1 MRRRRPQG
9 GGAAAEN
16 ASMGRLFLPTF
27 LAGVPRPRGFDAR
40 AEQTRLAEVVLRCAT
55 ALVSSEEDQAQPL
68 IQRKCHL
75 LTAMVP
81 HLVLAWTW
89 FGRPDAD
96 TLRPQVVAG
105 PASAYARG
113 LVIERTPLTA
123 IGPAFR
129 TLAGRRLE
137 PFNVSTTSLYGPWR
151 AAARDHGVRSVLA
164 LPLASTHDEQRGVFV
179 LYSDVPGYFD
189 AVGVGLF
196 EAIAQLFGALLSRA
210 ARHAELARSANQDAL
225 TGLPNR
231 RALDIL
237 GATLRRPTP
246 AQQPVAVL
254 MIDVDHFKRVND
266 QCGHAAGDAALRHVA
281 EVLRG
286 GLRAS
291 DVLVRWG
298 GEEFAALLPGVDDAS
313 AAGIADK
320 LRQRVA
326 AAPIA
331 GPDGPRTL
339 TLTVSIGMA
348 QLGVE
353 EDLVAAL
360 GRADAALYRA
370 KHSGRDRVV
379 TAQPPG
385 CPPDRR
391 P

>member
-1 MRRRRPQG
+1 
-9 GGAAAEN
+9 
-16 ASMGRLFLPTF
+16 MGRPFLPTL
-27 LAGVPRPRGFDAR
+27 LAGVPRPQGFDAR

-55 ALVSSEEDQAQPL
+55 ALVSSDEEAQSL

-75 LTAMVP
+75 LTTMVP

-89 FGRPDAD
+89 FGPPDAN

-105 PASAYARG
+105 PASGYARE

-137 PFNVSTTSLYGPWR
+137 PFNVSATSLYGPWR
-151 AAARDHGVRSVLA
+151 AAAREHGVRSVLA

-210 ARHAELARSANQDAL
+210 ARNVELARSANQDAL

-231 RALDIL
+231 RALEIL
-237 GATLRRPTP
+237 APTLGRSTP
-246 AQQPVAVL
+246 AQQAVAVL

-266 QCGHAAGDAALRHVA
+266 RCGHAIGDAALRHVA
-281 EVLRG
+281 ELLKG
-286 GLRAS
+286 GLRTT
-291 DVLVRWG
+291 DVLMRWG
-298 GEEFAALLPGVDDAS
+298 GEEFAALLPAVDEAG
-313 AAGIADK
+313 AAAVAEK
-320 LRQRVA
+320 LRLRVA
-326 AAPIA
+326 AAPFVGA
-331 GPDGPRTL
+331 DVPLR
-339 TLTVSIGMA
+339 LTVSLGTA
-348 QLGVE
+348 QLQVGE
-353 EDLVAAL
+353 SLVAAL

-370 KHSGRDRVV
+370 KRCGRDRVEP
-379 TAQPPG
+379 AA
-385 CPPDRR
+385 PPDAAA
-391 P
+391 

>member
-1 MRRRRPQG
+1 MHRRRPQG

-16 ASMGRLFLPTF
+16 HPMGRLFLPTF
-27 LAGVPRPRGFDAR
+27 LAGVPRPQGFDAR

-55 ALVSSEEDQAQPL
+55 ALVSSDEEAQSL

-75 LTAMVP
+75 LTTMVP

-105 PASAYARG
+105 PASAYAHE
-113 LVIERTPLTA
+113 LLIERTPLTA

-137 PFNVSTTSLYGPWR
+137 PFNVSTASLYGPWR

-164 LPLASTHDEQRGVFV
+164 LPLASTHDEQRGLFV

-210 ARHAELARSANQDAL
+210 ARNAELARSANQDVL

-237 GATLRRPTP
+237 GPSLHRPTA
-246 AQQPVAVL
+246 AQQAVAVL

-266 QCGHAAGDAALRHVA
+266 LCGHAAGDAALRHVA

-286 GLRAS
+286 GLRGS

-298 GEEFAALLPGVDDAS
+298 GEEFAAVLPGVDDTS
-313 AAGIADK
+313 AAGIAEK
-320 LRQRVA
+320 LRLRVA

-331 GPDGPRTL
+331 GSDGQRSL

-348 QLGVE
+348 QLGVAE
-353 EDLVAAL
+353 NLVAAL
-360 GRADAALYRA
+360 GRADAALYLA
-370 KHSGRDRVV
+370 KRSGRDRVE
-379 TAQPPG
+379 AAP
-385 CPPDRR
+385 PPDRQ

>member
-1 MRRRRPQG
+1 
-9 GGAAAEN
+9 
-16 ASMGRLFLPTF
+16 MGRLFLPTIF
-27 LAGVPRPRGFDAR
+27 TGVPRPRGFDAR

-55 ALVSSEEDQAQPL
+55 ALVSSDEEPQPL
-68 IQRKCHL
+68 IQRKCQL
-75 LTAMVP
+75 LTTMAP

-89 FGRPDAD
+89 FGPPDAT

-105 PASAYARG
+105 AASSYAHD

-137 PFNVSTTSLYGPWR
+137 PFNVSSTSLYGPWR
-151 AAARDHGVRSVLA
+151 AAAREHGVRSVLA
-164 LPLASTHDEQRGVFV
+164 LPLASTHDEQRGLFV

-210 ARHAELARSANQDAL
+210 ARNAELTRSANQDAL

-237 GATLRRPTP
+237 APSLYRRTP
-246 AQQPVAVL
+246 AQAAVAVL

-281 EVLRG
+281 ATLKG
-286 GLRAS
+286 ALRAG
-291 DVLVRWG
+291 DVLMRWG
-298 GEEFAALLPGVDDAS
+298 GEEFAVLLPGVDDSGAS
-313 AAGIADK
+313 AIAEK
-320 LRQRVA
+320 LRTRLA
-326 AAPIA
+326 DAPFVCA
-331 GPDGPRTL
+331 ETQAPLR
-339 TLTVSIGMA
+339 LTVSLGTA
-348 QLGVE
+348 QLDVGE
-353 EDLVAAL
+353 SLIAAL

-370 KHSGRDRVV
+370 KRGGRDRVES
-379 TAQPPG
+379 ARA
-385 CPPDRR
+385 PDLR